1 MSTDYETAFSKLNVS
16 YTVSEV
22 LVSAVTIVGNSL
34 VLVAF
39 KRERKL
45 RRRTN
50 YYIISLAVADLLVG
64 LIGIPCAILAS
75 VGLPRQFHACLFSVS
90 LLIVLCTI
98 SIFSLV
104 AVSVDRYWAIL
115 YPMSY
120 SRNVTSKFALG
131 IICLCWISG
140 GLVGFL
146 PLFGWNAGEGV
157 PECSFTKVMDYN
169 FLVFLYFATIVFPA
183 LLLAAFYA
191 HIYNVIL
198 KQLRQMVSMN
208 ETAAF
213 HTGFSAPPSTVRILA
228 DARKK
233 EVKATQNLSIIVL
246 FFILCWMPL
255 YTINCI
261 QAFCENCDVP
271 ELVLNLCIIL
281 SHLNSAGN
289 PLLYAYRLSDFRT
302 ALRCLLFGFNSTDNL
317 YARTEQGTND
327 FSMPKARQMISI
339 NINPRKYLFP
349 KNSLFKFDNKDSNAE
364 TRFNS
369 RRDEYSLDSS
379 NDRYLTLATNSTYEY
394 SRRSADTD
402 SNNYGYLNSEYIDS
416 NLSLSGTRKKR
427 IQTIMDNLDNSSY
440 ILMANFDNV
449 RNSGM
454 RKQIFEADRRVSQP
468 LQRRHSW
475 TT

>member
-1 MSTDYETAFSKLNVS
+1 
-16 YTVSEV
+16 
-22 LVSAVTIVGNSL
+22 
-34 VLVAF
+34 
-39 KRERKL
+39 
-45 RRRTN
+45 
-50 YYIISLAVADLLVG
+50 
-64 LIGIPCAILAS
+64 
-75 VGLPRQFHACLFSVS
+75 
-90 LLIVLCTI
+90 
-98 SIFSLV
+98 
-104 AVSVDRYWAIL
+104 
-115 YPMSY
+115 
-120 SRNVTSKFALG
+120 
-131 IICLCWISG
+131 
-140 GLVGFL
+140 
-146 PLFGWNAGEGV
+146 
-157 PECSFTKVMDYN
+157 
-169 FLVFLYFATIVFPA
+169 
-183 LLLAAFYA
+183 
-191 HIYNVIL
+191 
-198 KQLRQMVSMN
+198 MVSMN

-317 YARTEQGTND
+317 YGRTDPGTND
-327 FSMPKARQMISI
+327 FSIPKARQMISI
-339 NINPRKYLFP
+339 NINPRKYLFS
-349 KNSLFKFDNKDSNAE
+349 KNSLFKFDNKDSNME
-364 TRFNS
+364 TRFNT
-369 RRDEYSLDSS
+369 RRDEYSLDES

-402 SNNYGYLNSEYIDS
+402 SNNYGYLNSEYLES
-416 NLSLSGTRKKR
+416 NLSLTGTRKKK
-427 IQTIMDNLDNSSY
+427 IQTIMDNSSY

-449 RNSGM
+449 RNSGT
-454 RKQIFEADRRVSQP
+454 KKSIFEADRRAM
-468 LQRRHSW
+468 QRRHSS